1 MWQLHRPWGPTHAC
15 VPSTYGVHLL
25 FVNLTFNP
33 RSLVLP
39 CAFALG
45 RRHVLTVTLPYVLNR
60 ISLVFV
66 NRQRRYGEYSCTGR
80 IKW

>member
-1 MWQLHRPWGPTHAC
+1 MHVCQ
-15 VPSTYGVHLL
+15 VHTEYIYCLYI
-25 FVNLTFNP
+25 NLTFNP

-80 IKW
+80 IEW